1 MRFWL
6 FFLALGA
13 CTPANVEDD
22 DSGQGGSSTSTSTST
37 IASTSTSTSASVGV
51 GGAGGG
57 ATTGVDPSNGM
68 GGTIAPGQTGTT
80 PLGAVIRIPV
90 GYDPANYAS
99 PVVWLFNEELPQWS
113 AIADGDR
120 IVLVD
125 LDEYNDTTAIVN
137 KLNES
142 ATVVETEYNVDKARY
157 YWAGWSAGGN
167 IAIILGSQNQA
178 FLAGTLVFPGTGGNI
193 AKPYMEQNTGHK
205 MRLYYACGDQDPNF
219 DWQAVQYEANFWQSI
234 GYTTR
239 FDKVVGAPHYL
250 DESLYGVRAA
260 GWDWIKGFHLQN

>member
-1 MRFWL
+1 MRLWL
-6 FFLALGA
+6 FFFVVGA
-13 CTPANVEDD
+13 CTPADVED

-37 IASTSTSTSASVGV
+37 STITSTSTSTSVGA

-57 ATTGVDPSNGM
+57 GTTTGVDPSNGM
-68 GGTIAPGQTGTT
+68 GGTIAPGETGTT

-90 GYDPANYAS
+90 GYDPENYAS
-99 PVVWLFNEELPQWS
+99 PVVWLFNEELAQWS

-125 LDEYNDTTAIVN
+125 LDEYNDTNAIVN

-142 ATVVETEYNVDKARY
+142 AMVVETEYNVDKSRY

-167 IAIILGSQNQA
+167 IAIIFGSQNQA

-193 AKPYMEQNTGHK
+193 
-205 MRLYYACGDQDPNF
+205 
-219 DWQAVQYEANFWQSI
+219 
-234 GYTTR
+234 
-239 FDKVVGAPHYL
+239 
-250 DESLYGVRAA
+250 
-260 GWDWIKGFHLQN
+260 